1 MDAVTILLRFIFGV
15 VLAGSLVLWGGI
27 PFLAS
32 VISVVSVGI
41 IAAVWGDKFLLWFM
55 SVMRVFQMIST
66 LDVDEEAFEPT

>member
-27 PFLAS
+27 PFLAG

-41 IAAVWGDKFLLWFM
+41 IAAVWGDKLLLWFM
-55 SVMRVFQMIST
+55 SVMRYFR
-66 LDVDEEAFEPT
+66 